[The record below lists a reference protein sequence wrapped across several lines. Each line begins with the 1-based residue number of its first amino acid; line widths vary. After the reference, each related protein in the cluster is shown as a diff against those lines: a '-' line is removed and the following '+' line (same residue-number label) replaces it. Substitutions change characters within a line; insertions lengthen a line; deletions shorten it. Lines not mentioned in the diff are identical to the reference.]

1 MWRARAEAADAALM
15 GHIDMIAELQA
26 AYRHL
31 EAAEAERDHL
41 QELFDR
47 LAGVGDEM
55 AAMREQAVAE
65 RDRAQLN
72 LRRMALLA
80 EAFIYEP
87 RRITEGGLVAQ
98 IHNAL
103 TDQDVEYN
111 DDRAA
116 PTEGTE

>member
-1 MWRARAEAADAALM
+1 MSEIHSSGPGALCV
-15 GHIDMIAELQA
+15 HICSPGELQA

-31 EAAEAERDHL
+31 EAAEAERN
-41 QELFDR
+41 
-47 LAGVGDEM
+47 
-55 AAMREQAVAE
+55 
-65 RDRAQLN
+65 RAQLN

-87 RRITEGGLVAQ
+87 HRITEGGLVAQ
-98 IHNAL
+98 ILNAL